1 MSIEK
6 YYRYYTAVCDCC
18 GARLPG
24 EERWEDARRAKQ
36 AAGWESRKVDGEWED
51 VCPDCLF
58 EEKGYDNDENNR
70 QTR

>member
-58 EEKGYDNDENNR
+58 EEKGYANEKPGR
-70 QTR
+70 